1 MSLVYTADSIVICV
15 SCILVHV
22 DVRLTHSGG
31 CFHTVYHNVGKYW
44 MDVGTLRSATW
55 CVWDRQFFMMCGRAT
70 IVVILS
76 MENRPSN
83 E

>member
-31 CFHTVYHNVGKYW
+31 CFHTVYLMLANIGWILGLLGVLHGVY
-44 MDVGTLRSATW
+44 GTGSFL
-55 CVWDRQFFMMCGRAT
+55 
-70 IVVILS
+70 
-76 MENRPSN
+76 
-83 E
+83 